1 MEKLYVITH
10 DDGWN
15 FKSFYYKD
23 LAMAIIQFKTFL
35 EQEGQVYL
43 WDWELP
49 IRVEYGENW
58 LKLSEEEF
66 WDNAIYSL

>member
-1 MEKLYVITH
+1 MEKFYVITH
-10 DDGWN
+10 DDGRES
-15 FKSFYYKD
+15 KSFYYKD

-43 WDWELP
+43 WDWKLP
-49 IRVEYGENW
+49 IRVEYGESW

>member
-10 DDGWN
+10 DDGRE

-23 LAMAIIQFKTFL
+23 LAMAIIQFKAFL
-35 EQEGQVYL
+35 EQEGQTYL
-43 WDWELP
+43 WDWKLP
-49 IRVEYGENW
+49 IRVEYGESR
-58 LKLSEEEF
+58 LKLSEETF